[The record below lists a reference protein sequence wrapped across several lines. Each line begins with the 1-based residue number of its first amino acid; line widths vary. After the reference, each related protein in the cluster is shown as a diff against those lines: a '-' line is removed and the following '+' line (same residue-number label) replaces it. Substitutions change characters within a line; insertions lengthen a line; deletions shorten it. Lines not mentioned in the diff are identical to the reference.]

1 MTKCV
6 NLGLNRDLWL
16 GTLAAPEDP
25 HSNVRS
31 QVMGYNHLVTPIPNV
46 SVPTSGLLGHC
57 LHVAQKH
64 TYRQNT
70 HTYEI
75 KKKSFFTKKKVNYF
89 GEVLFWRYLT
99 NVTYLTPTS
108 VLNQVYHKHRIV
120 SLKRKYKQSGKIVQ
134 EPVVTLNSF
143 SIIMIWSVF
152 CPCSLTNEII
162 SLREA
167 VQKTNQCVCS
177 TDQLC

>member
-75 KKKSFFTKKKVNYF
+75 KKKSFFTKKKS
-89 GEVLFWRYLT
+89 ELFWRS
-99 NVTYLTPTS
+99 S
-108 VLNQVYHKHRIV
+108 VLEI
-120 SLKRKYKQSGKIVQ
+120 SYKCHLPYSNLGF
-134 EPVVTLNSF
+134 ES
-143 SIIMIWSVF
+143 SI
-152 CPCSLTNEII
+152 P
-162 SLREA
+162 
-167 VQKTNQCVCS
+167 
-177 TDQLC
+177 